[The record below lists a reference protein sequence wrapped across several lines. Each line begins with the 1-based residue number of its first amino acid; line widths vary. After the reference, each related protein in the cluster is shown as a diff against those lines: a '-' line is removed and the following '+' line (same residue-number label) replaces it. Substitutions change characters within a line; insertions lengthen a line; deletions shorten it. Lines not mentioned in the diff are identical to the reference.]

1 MNENCYRCHTLTD
14 RPVMSGAG
22 VDRRALCPDCHTL
35 TRAVSGID
43 VAAIDAEVG
52 PLTRRLVKVGRR

>member
-1 MNENCYRCHTLTD
+1 MNQPCIKCHKLTD

-43 VAAIDAEVG
+43 APAIAAEVG
-52 PLTRRLVKVGRR
+52 PLTLRLVKVGLR